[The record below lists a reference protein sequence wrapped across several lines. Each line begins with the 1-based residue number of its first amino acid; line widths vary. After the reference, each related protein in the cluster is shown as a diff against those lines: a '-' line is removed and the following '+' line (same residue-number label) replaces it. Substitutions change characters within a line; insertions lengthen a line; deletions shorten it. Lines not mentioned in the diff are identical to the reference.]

1 MRKQADMS
9 LTRLTLVTAQV
20 LVAIVLAALLG
31 AAYAGSTQ
39 ASGPPSRHL
48 VGLHTTPHPAKPI
61 YPSVVYH
68 PHQMCDE
75 LRHPAMRHS
84 TRS

>member
-1 MRKQADMS
+1 MS
-9 LTRLTLVTAQV
+9 LTRMTLVTAQV
-20 LVAIVLAALLG
+20 LAAIVLAALLG

-39 ASGPPSRHL
+39 ASGLPSRHV
-48 VGLHTTPHPAKPI
+48 VGPHTTPSPANPANPAKPI

-84 TRS
+84 ARS